1 MPAELL
7 FHQQKEANQLVE
19 ELMLLVTISEFLEFW
34 LAAQF
39 AMWNYYR
46 ANVWECLQ
54 ANKTVAIVIAEAYPD
69 RALLRRYT
77 CWSVLQCVAVCC
89 NVL

>member
-39 AMWNYYR
+39 AM
-46 ANVWECLQ
+46 
-54 ANKTVAIVIAEAYPD
+54 
-69 RALLRRYT
+69 
-77 CWSVLQCVAVCC
+77 
-89 NVL
+89 